1 MCERC
6 EKQEARDRVFWQSLR
21 RALLMVASAIE
32 KRYADEKQQNQRAA

>member
-6 EKQEARDRVFWQSLR
+6 EKQEARDRAFWQSLR

-32 KRYADEKQQNQRAA
+32 KRYAERENRQNAA

>member
-6 EKQEARDRVFWQSLR
+6 ERREERDRAFWQSLR

-32 KRYADEKQQNQRAA
+32 KRYSEDRRAA